1 MTNEQSIQLETWKY
15 YIDENIKEEKS
26 QMSLYGYVER
36 LIKSDTIVILDFEH
50 LAKLIGIEYGI
61 FTSIINSPSSFYYNF
76 EIPKRNGGTRKIS
89 APYPLLLSAQRWI
102 YENILIKQLL
112 HENCKGFVKDIS
124 IVDNARPHLNKKFL
138 LKMDIKDFFPSIKIN
153 RVMSVFRVL
162 GYTKKISYYLASIC
176 CSEGVLPQGAA
187 TSPYLSNIIAKRLDY
202 RLNGLAKRF
211 NLTYTR
217 YADDLTFSGDNI
229 SIKIKEYIES
239 IVKDEGFEVNENKT
253 KLIGEKGQK
262 IVTGI
267 SISSGKITIPR
278 ITKREVR
285 KNIHFI
291 LKNGLFEHLKNIDS
305 NDPIYVER
313 LLGFLFFWLSVE
325 PDNDFIKGSIG
336 KLKQYSNMLD
346 NENTMYDTLY

>member
-1 MTNEQSIQLETWKY
+1 MKVVFPSSTFNCYIITMTNEQSIQLETWKY

-50 LAKLIGIEYGI
+50 LAKLIGIGYGI

-112 HENCKGFVKDIS
+112 HENCKGFIKDIS

-239 IVKDEGFEVNENKT
+239 IVKD
-253 KLIGEKGQK
+253 
-262 IVTGI
+262 
-267 SISSGKITIPR
+267 
-278 ITKREVR
+278 
-285 KNIHFI
+285 
-291 LKNGLFEHLKNIDS
+291 
-305 NDPIYVER
+305 
-313 LLGFLFFWLSVE
+313 
-325 PDNDFIKGSIG
+325 
-336 KLKQYSNMLD
+336 
-346 NENTMYDTLY
+346 